1 MTLVLNLTTQA
12 PYFYDH
18 FAFTGFASQGG
29 RQFAVGPD
37 GLYELGGDT
46 DDEQPIEARIE
57 TGMNTL
63 GSALLKTVD
72 AAYLGYTATADL
84 TLTAITGHP
93 EGESMQNYT
102 LAETADATTSA
113 RIKLGKGIKARYWQF
128 ALANRAGGDFTLET
142 LEVLPVVLGR
152 RI

>member
-1 MTLVLNLTTQA
+1 MTPVLNLSLQA
-12 PYFYDH
+12 PYFYNN
-18 FAFTGFASQGG
+18 FAFTGFGSQGG

-46 DDEQPIEARIE
+46 DDGQLIEARIE

-72 AAYLGYTATADL
+72 AAYLGYTATAGL

-102 LAETADATTSA
+102 LAEIAGAMTQA
-113 RIKLGKGIKARYWQF
+113 RIKLGKGVKARYWQF
-128 ALANRAGGDFTLET
+128 ALANQAGGDFTIET
-142 LEVLPVVLGR
+142 LEALPVILGR
-152 RI
+152 RV